1 VTDYTTNAHCEFAK
15 VAATDLRNRL
25 CNRCGNQLTRLPGH
39 DNVVRLLVTL
49 SNVGC
54 RVLRL
59 SFSFLSR
66 NKQFS
71 YFLSYYMIKLS
82 HLVRCISSTG
92 ADLGMGGRG
101 SHN

>member
-1 VTDYTTNAHCEFAK
+1 MTDYTTNAHCEFAK

-54 RVLRL
+54 RVLTFVFL
-59 SFSFLSR
+59 VFVPKQTVFLFSVL
-66 NKQFS
+66 
-71 YFLSYYMIKLS
+71 L
-82 HLVRCISSTG
+82 H
-92 ADLGMGGRG
+92 D
-101 SHN
+101 